1 MEEHRYIQGRRVGK
15 TELDWVR
22 RLIAEHG
29 AWSRK
34 RLAQELCRHWG
45 WCNERGVWKDFA
57 ARSFLLK
64 LEAQGEVVLPAV
76 RRWRK
81 QAPGAEL
88 ALEWT
93 EPGEVKG
100 GLKEFSPVRV
110 EVVQAATPAA
120 KRWARYVERYH
131 YLGLHVG
138 GENIRYL
145 AQDVQGQD
153 LACVLFGAA
162 AWKCA
167 PRDRHLG
174 ITEAQ
179 RRAGLQRVANNTR
192 FLILPWIRIPG
203 LASHVL
209 GQVARRINAD
219 WQAKYGHGLQWLETF
234 VERGRFAGTCYQ
246 AANWECVGQTTGR
259 SCEDRNH
266 TLRVPVKDVYIYRLR
281 R

>member
-1 MEEHRYIQGRRVGK
+1 
-15 TELDWVR
+15 
-22 RLIAEHG
+22 
-29 AWSRK
+29 
-34 RLAQELCRHWG
+34 
-45 WCNERGVWKDFA
+45 
-57 ARSFLLK
+57 
-64 LEAQGEVVLPAV
+64 V

-81 QAPGAEL
+81 QLRAAEL
-88 ALEWT
+88 ALAWA
-93 EPGEVKG
+93 EPEEVKG

-110 EVVQAATPAA
+110 EVVKAGTPAA

-138 GENIRYL
+138 GENVRYL
-145 AQDVQGQD
+145 AQDVRGRD

-179 RRAGLQRVANNTR
+179 RRAGLQTVANNTR
-192 FLILPWIRIPG
+192 CLILPWVRIPA

-234 VERGRFAGTCYQ
+234 VERGRFAGTCYRRR
-246 AANWECVGQTTGR
+246 TG
-259 SCEDRNH
+259 SASG
-266 TLRVPVKDVYIYRLR
+266 R
-281 R
+281 RRGAVVRIATIPCRCP

>member
-1 MEEHRYIQGRRVGK
+1 M
-15 TELDWVR
+15 
-22 RLIAEHG
+22 
-29 AWSRK
+29 
-34 RLAQELCRHWG
+34 
-45 WCNERGVWKDFA
+45 
-57 ARSFLLK
+57 LK

-81 QAPGAEL
+81 QPRVAEL
-88 ALEWT
+88 ALEWA
-93 EPGEVKG
+93 EPEEVKG

-110 EVVQAATPAA
+110 EVVQASTPAA

-138 GENIRYL
+138 GEKVRYL
-145 AQDVQGQD
+145 AQDAQGRD

-179 RRAGLQRVANNTR
+179 RQAGLQTVANNTR
-192 FLILPWIRIPG
+192 FLILPWVRIPA

-209 GQVARRINAD
+209 GQVARRIDAD

-234 VERGRFAGTCYQ
+234 VERGRFAGTCYR

-259 SCEDRNH
+259 SCEDRHH
-266 TLRVPVKDVYIYRLR
+266 TLQVPMKDVYLYQLR

>member
-1 MEEHRYIQGRRVGK
+1 MREQRYIQGRLVGK

-22 RLIAEHG
+22 GLIAEHG
-29 AWSRK
+29 DWNRK
-34 RLAQELCRHWG
+34 RLARELCRQWG
-45 WCNERGVWKDFA
+45 WSNGQGVLKDFA

-81 QAPGAEL
+81 QPRVEEL
-88 ALEWT
+88 ALEWA

-110 EVVQAATPAA
+110 EVVQAGTPAA

-138 GENIRYL
+138 GENVRYL
-145 AQDVQGQD
+145 AQDVQGRD

-174 ITEAQ
+174 ISEAH
-179 RRAGLQRVANNTR
+179 RRAGLQAVANNTR
-192 FLILPWIRIPG
+192 FLILPWVRIPA

-234 VERGRFAGTCYQ
+234 VERGRFAGTCYR

-266 TLRVPVKDVYIYRLR
+266 TLQVPVKDVYVYRLR